1 MMKTIK
7 APIFTLL
14 ALTVFTGTVNAKNE
28 THMDLVTDKAKT
40 MALIKESLAKH
51 DLSVEKTDFSI
62 EVKDLLAQKPYMPKP
77 RFFAR
82 SNDTRSTELVESEE

>member
-1 MMKTIK
+1 
-7 APIFTLL
+7 
-14 ALTVFTGTVNAKNE
+14 
-28 THMDLVTDKAKT
+28 